1 SNPFRKPGRH
11 HDNARDTSNGT
22 PEKKED
28 IDPESDPSIEI
39 VDWEAP
45 DDLDNPS
52 DWSVKRKWLIT
63 ITTCFIS
70 ILTGLPAG
78 AYGAGNA
85 QMSQEFDVALLWW
98 RSFIGDKERSIL
110 MSIFGMTSV
119 VGIALGPF
127 IGGAIQRNSDWR
139 WIYYI
144 QLAFDRGCLL
154 IFYLILKETREDVSL
169 RTRAKKLR
177 EEGKGNA
184 YVQSEI
190 KKTSTVVFSF
200 TLWISLVWGILF
212 IFQSSVLQTF
222 TANYG
227 FATFQTGLIQLAI
240 SAGAV
245 TGTVL
250 NPIQDRLYLQ
260 SKKRNKEG
268 PSYPIPEARLYFSVL
283 GSLLFSAGLFW
294 YGWSSYPDVP
304 WIVPTLGNGCVGLGI
319 CEVYMTVVSYLAN
332 AYE

>member
-1 SNPFRKPGRH
+1 
-11 HDNARDTSNGT
+11 
-22 PEKKED
+22 
-28 IDPESDPSIEI
+28 
-39 VDWEAP
+39 
-45 DDLDNPS
+45 
-52 DWSVKRKWLIT
+52 
-63 ITTCFIS
+63 
-70 ILTGLPAG
+70 
-78 AYGAGNA
+78 
-85 QMSQEFDVALLWW
+85 
-98 RSFIGDKERSIL
+98 
-110 MSIFGMTSV
+110 
-119 VGIALGPF
+119 
-127 IGGAIQRNSDWR
+127 
-139 WIYYI
+139 
-144 QLAFDRGCLL
+144 
-154 IFYLILKETREDVSL
+154 
-169 RTRAKKLR
+169 
-177 EEGKGNA
+177 
-184 YVQSEI
+184 
-190 KKTSTVVFSF
+190 
-200 TLWISLVWGILF
+200 VWGILF

-332 AYE
+332 AYEKYAASALSAASLERNSFGAFLPLASQSLYSSLGFQWALGFIGLLLSSAPLMLLLKGPEIRRRSSFMSEASFTQDENTSRRSSWNVRRKSSVNV